1 MNKTKY
7 QLEFAMNSS
16 VSLLFDYIGTS
27 SGMSEWLADEVKERG
42 DEFTFIW
49 GGQTETANLIKY
61 KEDAFVRF
69 RWQEDEGTKYY
80 WELAVHEEDIT
91 GDVALVITDFAEEDD
106 LEQSK
111 LYWSNLVDDLR
122 KIIGS

>member
-111 LYWSNLVDDLR
+111 LYLSNLVDDLR